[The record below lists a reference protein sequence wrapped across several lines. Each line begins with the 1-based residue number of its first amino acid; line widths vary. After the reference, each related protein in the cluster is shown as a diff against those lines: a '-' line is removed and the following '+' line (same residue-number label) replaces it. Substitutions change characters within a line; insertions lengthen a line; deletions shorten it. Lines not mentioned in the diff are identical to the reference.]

1 MKKINWDFGD
11 YNSAKYP
18 LDLNSIPS
26 YPATFPAPIPKYLIG
41 LLSEPY
47 DIVFDPFGGKG
58 TTAIEALKQRR
69 RFIYN
74 DLNPHAVS
82 IMYYLMDAI
91 NQKSKENLYID
102 EQINIAGFV
111 SGGDHTSY
119 PGKNKESIYSH
130 LPNGF
135 EDELSSRRINNDA
148 IYWFHVD
155 TLHELIL
162 LYDYINSHCD
172 NDRGIRR
179 LAFISILKE
188 VNSQRRHFSYITD
201 NCKPTQIKYYNAIES
216 YINMFTRIQKA
227 CVDFSRQYEA
237 INKIQDLHEISR
249 SCLIHEGDSR
259 NCSYI
264 QNESVDLIITSPP
277 YLCAQDYTLSM
288 RLNDFFFPNNGF
300 ICMPLKEIGP
310 RRLRTK
316 SGIVEDYFSDMKLVL
331 HEIYRVLKMNGFF
344 CLVIGQGKGNV
355 SKGINVIEKVK
366 TLASESGFIEI
377 FNTTR
382 TISYRTNRI
391 GGVDTE
397 DVIVYQK
404 RND

>member
-1 MKKINWDFGD
+1 MEG
-11 YNSAKYP
+11 
-18 LDLNSIPS
+18 
-26 YPATFPAPIPKYLIG
+26 
-41 LLSEPY
+41 
-47 DIVFDPFGGKG
+47 
-58 TTAIEALKQRR
+58 
-69 RFIYN
+69 
-74 DLNPHAVS
+74 
-82 IMYYLMDAI
+82 
-91 NQKSKENLYID
+91 
-102 EQINIAGFV
+102 
-111 SGGDHTSY
+111 
-119 PGKNKESIYSH
+119 
-130 LPNGF
+130 
-135 EDELSSRRINNDA
+135 
-148 IYWFHVD
+148 
-155 TLHELIL
+155 TLHVLHL
-162 LYDYINSHCD
+162 HPPLP
-172 NDRGIRR
+172 G
-179 LAFISILKE
+179 
-188 VNSQRRHFSYITD
+188 
-201 NCKPTQIKYYNAIES
+201 
-216 YINMFTRIQKA
+216 A
-227 CVDFSRQYEA
+227 CRV
-237 INKIQDLHEISR
+237 L
-249 SCLIHEGDSR
+249 
-259 NCSYI
+259 
-264 QNESVDLIITSPP
+264 SVDLIITSPP

-404 RND
+404 RNDRS